1 MNGKGREEQM
11 AYNNKATKLRNGKT
25 EYAFHG
31 IERPVCLQGL
41 TMVEKAVIAQI
52 QVVHVSKI
60 LKYGQMSF
68 TGHTLFVSRK
78 LDTYK
83 LQKTLPLLPEEISV
97 VVIKRRGSKGSFH
110 SLKCRRHVVES
121 ALTWLV
127 KHAPAYKDVTIDSER

>member
-1 MNGKGREEQM
+1 MCESELSIMNGKGSEEQM
-11 AYNNKATKLRNGKT
+11 AYNNKATKLRIGGKI

-31 IERPVCLQGL
+31 IERPVCLQAL

-110 SLKCRRHVVES
+110 SLK
-121 ALTWLV
+121 
-127 KHAPAYKDVTIDSER
+127 